1 MPLYLKM
8 QLRFLPTSKV
18 WVFYK
23 LKLCYNSFVMDEM
36 IYWVDKRER
45 GVFFYDNDRECES
58 DSDFRDI
65 RMDWRAD

>member
-45 GVFFYDNDRECES
+45 GVFFYGKG
-58 DSDFRDI
+58 
-65 RMDWRAD
+65 